1 MRRIFPF
8 VLGAVLF
15 SVLMFFT
22 SLPRTDL
29 FELEQMD
36 YTLFMRS
43 DGAADVTEV
52 FTMKFKKPFRY
63 VTWAL
68 DMPEGVSIE
77 DFRYELIQGP
87 PLMGGV
93 RLNRIGQNSVDLL
106 FQFSR
111 SMEEYVQTPPGG
123 LTVQLKFSY
132 TVKSLLIHGK
142 DFTQLFI
149 KYLQEAPTIVKK
161 LNVRMVFP
169 LEFGEARVYHHPWG
183 LQVSSNRDGRI
194 KEFIFRNVPLNSF
207 VEGRYV
213 FPKLSSIQDVRYQD
227 VSLQEVL
234 KYEHD
239 YTLKN
244 ALGLVLTATYALFV
258 VFFPLYLYRKFGR
271 EFSVTYDAEYE
282 REIPYRDPPDVVN
295 GVVKRLCSLPDED
308 GLNALLLNAVKEKRA
323 EFITSQNG
331 QVVGVS
337 FATNSDD
344 PLPKIFDGFIHDGKL
359 DFDTFKKAVQREPNA
374 RKFLTNYRKWQ
385 QAVFNEIKERKLM
398 DERGNRIAKSFVTLF
413 ALFVPILVLILT
425 NRLDPAFRTLL
436 DYVRMC
442 MFLCISAG
450 ITVLSMRKDVFSR
463 WTKEG
468 LLYYLRWKNFEK
480 FLLDFSA
487 LSSYPPASVA
497 IWDEYIVY
505 AAALGIAKTVA
516 ENFKKL
522 NPPGESRV
530 ASVVVVQPA
539 MLDTIPAT
547 IRTASQT
554 VSKTSSSSSG
564 GFKGGS
570 IGSGAGGSRIGAG

>member
-1 MRRIFPF
+1 MRRILPF
-8 VLGAVLF
+8 ILGAVLF
-15 SVLMFFT
+15 SILIFFT
-22 SLPRTDL
+22 SLPQTDL

-36 YTLFMRS
+36 YTLLMRS
-43 DGAADVTEV
+43 DGTADVTEV

-93 RLNRIGQNSVDLL
+93 RLNRISQSSVNLL

-123 LTVQLKFSY
+123 LTVQLKLSY
-132 TVKSLLIHGK
+132 TVKNLLIHGK

-149 KYLQEAPTIVKK
+149 KYLGEAPTTVKK

-169 LEFGEARVYHHPWG
+169 PEFGEPRVYHHPWG
-183 LQVSSNRDGRI
+183 LRVSSKDGRI
-194 KEFIFRNVPLNSF
+194 EEFTFRNVPPNSF

-227 VSLQEVL
+227 VSLQEIL
-234 KYEHD
+234 KYERD

-244 ALGLVLTATYALFV
+244 AFGLALTATYTLFV
-258 VFFPLYLYRKFGR
+258 VFFPFYLYKKFGT

-282 REIPYRDPPDVVN
+282 REIPYSDPPDVVN

-331 QVVGVS
+331 QIVGVS

-344 PLPKIFDGFIHDGKL
+344 PLLKIFDGFIHDGKL
-359 DFDTFKKAVQREPNA
+359 DFDAFKKAVQREPNA
-374 RKFLTNYRKWQ
+374 RKFLASYRKWQ
-385 QAVFNEIKERKLM
+385 QSVFNEIKERNLM
-398 DERGNRIAKSFVTLF
+398 DEKGNRIAKSFAAFF

-425 NRLDPAFRTLL
+425 SRLDPAFRTLF

-450 ITVLSMRKDVFSR
+450 ITVLSMKKDVFSR

-505 AAALGIAKTVA
+505 AAALGIAKAVA

-530 ASVVVVQPA
+530 ASAVVVQPA

-547 IRTASQT
+547 IRTAAQT
-554 VSKTSSSSSG
+554 VSKASSSSSG

-570 IGSGAGGSRIGAG
+570 VGSGAGGSRIGAG